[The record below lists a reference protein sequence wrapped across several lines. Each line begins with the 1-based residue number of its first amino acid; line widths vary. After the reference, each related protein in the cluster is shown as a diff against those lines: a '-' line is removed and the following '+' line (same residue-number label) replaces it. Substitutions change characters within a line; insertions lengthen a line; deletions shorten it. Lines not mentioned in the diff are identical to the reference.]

1 MCLITSSYSHVLFLA
16 EGSLSF
22 RTAGFSGVFWRGRG
36 GVLLGG
42 GGGGGQHNIT
52 LNEFIL
58 ILQL

>member
-42 GGGGGQHNIT
+42 GGGGGGVVGGGGGDQHYIT
-52 LNEFIL
+52 
-58 ILQL
+58 